1 MTSIQALSTSSS
13 VTLNRIGMLPPDG
26 MRAASNVVQ
35 LPLPPNDLRMRTSK
49 ASPLPTFESVRS
61 NSISSALDGPET
73 YESPTSSHLTF
84 LASIHRRR
92 NVTARDTKAETNA
105 VIKVCQKSM
114 RPIIPPTLVIG
125 A

>member
-35 LPLPPNDLRMRTSK
+35 FFSPSDDLRMRTSK

-61 NSISSALDGPET
+61 N
-73 YESPTSSHLTF
+73 
-84 LASIHRRR
+84 
-92 NVTARDTKAETNA
+92 
-105 VIKVCQKSM
+105 
-114 RPIIPPTLVIG
+114 
-125 A
+125 